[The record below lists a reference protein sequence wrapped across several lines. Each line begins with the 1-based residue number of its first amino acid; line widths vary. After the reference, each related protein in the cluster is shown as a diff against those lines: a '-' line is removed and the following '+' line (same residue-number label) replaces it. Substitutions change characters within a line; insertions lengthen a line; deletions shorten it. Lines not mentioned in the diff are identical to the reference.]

1 MIVRKPLPYNVDV
14 TSTPL
19 LTDKEIIFGSAQKGL
34 IALDSEILEEKWTC
48 PVGDALVYTC
58 PYSRQPSATIETS
71 AVWAGD
77 IVYVAASAGMVYG
90 INKEDGKVVWKHAT
104 GAPMFGSVALSGNA
118 LVVSD
123 FGGNVYLFC
132 K

>member
-1 MIVRKPLPYNVDV
+1 M
-14 TSTPL
+14 
-19 LTDKEIIFGSAQKGL
+19 
-34 IALDSEILEEKWTC
+34 EEKWTC

-77 IVYVAASAGMVYG
+77 IVYVAASDSTVYG

-118 LVVSD
+118 LVV
-123 FGGNVYLFC
+123 FGLWWKCLLFC

>member
-1 MIVRKPLPYNVDV
+1 MDL
-14 TSTPL
+14 S
-19 LTDKEIIFGSAQKGL
+19 
-34 IALDSEILEEKWTC
+34 C
-48 PVGDALVYTC
+48 GDALVYTC

-77 IVYVAASAGMVYG
+77 IVYVAASDGTVYG

-132 K
+132 KQSYVDYDMIWAVSVKHLLSYDGTIQWIKQELSS

>member
-1 MIVRKPLPYNVDV
+1 MDV

-34 IALDSEILEEKWTC
+34 IALDSETLEEKWTC

-77 IVYVAASAGMVYG
+77 IVYVAASDGTVYG
-90 INKEDGKVVWKHAT
+90 INKENGKSGMETRYWGSCFRVGSLIGQCVGGFGLWWKC
-104 GAPMFGSVALSGNA
+104 
-118 LVVSD
+118 
-123 FGGNVYLFC
+123 LFVL
-132 K
+132 